1 MGTAKIKIT
10 GIGSY
15 QGTITKTFKITPYDL
30 AKNEGNRVTNF
41 PTSDISIAYEKSG
54 AKPAVSL
61 KFNGKA
67 MNLNTDCTISY
78 ANNKAVALSTDK
90 KAPTIIIKG
99 KGNFKGT
106 VSVPFTITQTNIG
119 TLSMTAEDVVYVNK
133 AGKFV
138 STPVITDK
146 SGQKLKA
153 GTDYD
158 KNIKYTC
165 NGFVLNPQT
174 YILPAGSQITVTVT
188 GIGNYTGTI
197 STTYRIATAPIKS
210 AKITVKSKTY
220 TGSAITLNPSDIK
233 VTIGKQTLKLG
244 TDYQIVGYS
253 NNIATGNANVTIKG
267 IGNYAGTKTVKFKIV
282 PKNFLDFL
290 FSILS

>member
-1 MGTAKIKIT
+1 
-10 GIGSY
+10 
-15 QGTITKTFKITPYDL
+15 
-30 AKNEGNRVTNF
+30 
-41 PTSDISIAYEKSG
+41 
-54 AKPAVSL
+54 
-61 KFNGKA
+61 
-67 MNLNTDCTISY
+67 MNLSTDCTITY
-78 ANNKAVALSTDK
+78 ANNKAVAASTDK
-90 KAPTIIIKG
+90 KAPTITIKG

-106 VSVPFTITQTNIG
+106 VSVPFTITQTNLS
-119 TLSMTAEDVVYVNK
+119 TLTMTAEDVVYVNK

-146 SGQKLKA
+146 AGQKLKA

-158 KNIKYTC
+158 KNVKYTC
-165 NGFVLNPQT
+165 NGFVLNPKT

-188 GIGNYTGTI
+188 GIGNYTGEI

-210 AKITVKSKTY
+210 AKITIKSKTY
-220 TGSAITLNPSDIK
+220 TGSAITLSPSDIK
-233 VTIGKQTLKLG
+233 VTIGKQTLKYG
-244 TDYQIVGYS
+244 TDYQIIGYS
-253 NNIATGNANVTIKG
+253 NNVATGTANVTIKG